1 MCLVVIISRCRIEGI
16 IDWISLIFLNIVKGV
31 KNMYVY
37 MNGNIDK
44 WVEVVNMVFYY
55 IMCL

>member
-1 MCLVVIISRCRIEGI
+1 MCLVVIISRYRIEGI